1 MPKTNPDSN
10 HMLKKSCFLE
20 VAFCPKRSGDIRNY
34 RETVLKTC
42 FIMTFP
48 LKGAR
53 KSQKILEKKSSFLAL
68 FFGQKKPKID
78 PDSNLNP
85 KILLFS
91 EASLG

>member
-1 MPKTNPDSN
+1 
-10 HMLKKSCFLE
+10 
-20 VAFCPKRSGDIRNY
+20 
-34 RETVLKTC
+34 
-42 FIMTFP
+42 MTFP

-68 FFGQKKPKID
+68 FFWSKMPKID